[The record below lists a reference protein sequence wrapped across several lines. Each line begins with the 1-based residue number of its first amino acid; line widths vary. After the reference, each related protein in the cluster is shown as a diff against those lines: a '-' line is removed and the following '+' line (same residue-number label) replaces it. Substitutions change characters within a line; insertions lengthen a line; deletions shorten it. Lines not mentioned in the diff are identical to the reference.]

1 VAEGQGRATD
11 VQLRLMRKF
20 EASEGKVL
28 YADDLADELDV
39 FRDTIQAGVNNLRRK
54 PEWDSAIEIVVRGN
68 AWRYKGPA
76 GEVNGNGQHAAAAG
90 MRFTSLASTRE
101 GDLIL
106 QCEDGRIF
114 RAKEL

>member
-1 VAEGQGRATD
+1 
-11 VQLRLMRKF
+11 MRKF

-28 YADDLADELDV
+28 YADDLANELDV
-39 FRDTIQAGVNNLRRK
+39 YRDTVQAGVNNLRRK
-54 PEWDSAIEIVVRGN
+54 PEWDAAIEIVVRGN

-76 GEVNGNGQHAAAAG
+76 GEVKANGHAPDGAG
-90 MRFTSLASTRE
+90 LMFTSLASTRE